1 MVNAVTIHGFHW
13 DADVAANPRWRG
25 SSPSCQR
32 SSRGMPHDNATVVEG
47 HSTHIPKRVAIRKLP
62 HLPSTSE
69 VAMADTEELW
79 SILLPSG
86 EVRTGTLDQL
96 DEAFN
101 AGCVDASALVLAP
114 GATEWST
121 IGALAG
127 LDDEAPAPSPET
139 LRPVAFDAA
148 LPSQESLRAIPF
160 DADEPEPA
168 PTPRKSRGRWIVA
181 ATAAAVATVAVIA
194 GAPGTKRVAKDDSP
208 KAAAAAP
215 LATATEITTTATEP
229 ANPIASAA
237 PSASAQ
243 PAAEPTDRPKTQVR
257 GASVVPHRARPSD
270 DPFVKRSKGKCTCAP
285 GDPLCSCL

>member
-1 MVNAVTIHGFHW
+1 
-13 DADVAANPRWRG
+13 
-25 SSPSCQR
+25 
-32 SSRGMPHDNATVVEG
+32 
-47 HSTHIPKRVAIRKLP
+47 
-62 HLPSTSE
+62 
-69 VAMADTEELW
+69 MADTEELW

-96 DEAFN
+96 HEAFD
-101 AGCVDASALVLAP
+101 AGCVDASTLVLAP

-127 LDDEAPAPSPET
+127 LDDEAPAPAPET

-148 LPSQESLRAIPF
+148 LPSQESLRELPF
-160 DADEPEPA
+160 EADEPEPA
-168 PTPRKSRGRWIVA
+168 PPPQKSRGRWIVA
-181 ATAAAVATVAVIA
+181 ATAASVAIVAVIG
-194 GAPGTKRVAKDDSP
+194 GAQGTKGVAKDDSP

-215 LATATEITTTATEP
+215 IATATEITTTATEP

-243 PAAEPTDRPKTQVR
+243 PAAEPTNVVGRPKTEVR
-257 GASVVPHRARPSD
+257 GASVVPQRARHSD
-270 DPFVKRSKGKCTCAP
+270 DPFVTRSKGKCTCAP